1 LCSCQSKIIDS
12 KQVPEQLLSEKQ
24 LKEDF
29 KVLRTTLEEI
39 HPGLYFFM
47 QRDSLNYYFAEA
59 ESKLNK
65 EMTKDEFLRI
75 INPVIVK
82 LYDEHTNIN
91 VTYKYDSIQKLMP
104 IKVRWVNGKP
114 YIFKNLLNNPKVII
128 GSEIISLNGKEI
140 NELYYEQKLYY
151 PSAGYTDP
159 TLEYDVFSLHFD
171 YMYASFFEQ
180 PDSFKIEAIHP
191 ISKRKYTCT
200 IPSVLKSDSLHFLPI
215 IKMANEYCNKDTAYK
230 FKIKDDI
237 AFMTITGFNTFEME
251 ATGIDYDKRL
261 HEDFKTIK
269 QKKIK
274 NLILDLRYCFG
285 GQAGYTAELTSYLY
299 GKPFQLFDTLYSTI
313 NKIPTYYKYTDWEI
327 GDWEKEI
334 TSLKKIH
341 RDSKIKNDW
350 TIERDTFFSP
360 KSNQFTGNLY
370 VLINSDCH
378 SAASITATLL
388 KHYTNAV
395 FIGVPISGQ
404 YNGGCAMETI
414 TLTLPN
420 TKLEV
425 YVPLLRYMHSLPSN
439 SWPYK
444 ENLIP
449 DYLITPSIQ
458 DLINQ
463 DDIVMERAVKL
474 IRNSR

>member
-1 LCSCQSKIIDS
+1 MN
-12 KQVPEQLLSEKQ
+12 EQLLSVKQ

-29 KVLRTTLEEI
+29 IVLRTTLEEI
-39 HPGLYFFM
+39 HPGLYLFM
-47 QRDSLNYYFAEA
+47 QRDSVNYYFAQA

-65 EMTKDEFLRI
+65 EMTKDDFLRI

-91 VTYKYDSIQKLMP
+91 VTYKYDSIKKLMP

-114 YIFKNLLNNPKVII
+114 YVFKNLLHNPKVVL
-128 GSEIISLNGKEI
+128 GSEIISINGKEI
-140 NELYYEQKLYY
+140 NKLYYEQKLYY

-191 ISKRKYTCT
+191 VSKRKYCCT
-200 IPSVLKSDSLHFLPI
+200 VPSVLKSDSLHFLPI

-230 FKIKDDI
+230 FKIEDDI
-237 AFMTITGFNTFEME
+237 AFMTITGFNTFEMD
-251 ATGIDYDKRL
+251 ATKIDYNKCL
-261 HEDFKTIK
+261 QEDFKTMK
-269 QKKIK
+269 QKNIK

-285 GQAGYTAELTSYLY
+285 GQAGYTGELTSYLY
-299 GKPFQLFDTLYSTI
+299 NKPFQLFDTLYSTI
-313 NKIPTYYKYTDWEI
+313 NHIPTYFKHTDWEKE
-327 GDWEKEI
+327 DWEKEI

-341 RDSKIKNDW
+341 KGSNVKNDW
-350 TIERDTFFSP
+350 TAERDTFFSP
-360 KSNQFTGNLY
+360 KNNQFNGKIY

-388 KHYTNAV
+388 KHYTNAI

-425 YVPLLRYMHSLPSN
+425 YIPLLRYMHSLPSN
-439 SWPYK
+439 KSPYK
-444 ENLIP
+444 ENLVP
-449 DYLITPSIQ
+449 NYLIIPSIQ
-458 DLINQ
+458 DLINRN
-463 DDIVMERAVKL
+463 DIVLDSTVKL
-474 IRNSR
+474 IKNYR